1 MSEFKEKL
9 SDYYNKFNEDK
20 RLTRRHGQVEFLT
33 SVKYIKEY
41 LKPGDR
47 IVDIGA
53 GSGRYSIY
61 FKQHGY
67 DVTAVEFVRPNIGKI
82 KRNDPELKVVEA
94 SATDLHKFNDNEFDV
109 CIMFGPMYHLYSKED
124 KIKAL
129 SEAKRI
135 TKRVLFVTY
144 YMNEY
149 GVLEYAFKDNHYHEI
164 KDRMDESFHIDDKD
178 NLFFFSRIEDMNEL
192 NEICKLKLVKR
203 FASDGPSDYIRPV
216 LNKMDD
222 ETFEGYMNYH
232 LATCERS
239 DLLGASSHL
248 VDILEK

>member
-1 MSEFKEKL
+1 MDSFKDKL
-9 SDYYNKFNEDK
+9 SEYYNKFNEDK
-20 RLTRRHGQVEFLT
+20 RLTRRHGQVEFIT
-33 SVKYIKEY
+33 SVKYINSY
-41 LKPGDR
+41 LKEGDR
-47 IVDIGA
+47 IIDIGA

-61 FKQHGY
+61 FKEKGY

-94 SATDLHKFNDNEFDV
+94 SATDLSMFKDNEFDV
-109 CIMFGPMYHLYSKED
+109 AIMFGPMYHLYSKED

-135 TKRVLFVTY
+135 TRRILFVTY

-149 GVLEYAFKDNHYHEI
+149 GVIKHAFMDDNYKDI
-164 KDRMDESFHIDDKD
+164 KDKIDEDYHIDDSD
-178 NLFFFSRIEDMNEL
+178 NLFFFSRIEDMDEL
-192 NEICKLKLVKR
+192 NEILKLKLLKR

-216 LNKMDD
+216 INRMDD
-222 ETFEGYMNYH
+222 ETFNAYIDYH
-232 LATCERS
+232 LKTCERK

-248 VDILEK
+248 VDILTK